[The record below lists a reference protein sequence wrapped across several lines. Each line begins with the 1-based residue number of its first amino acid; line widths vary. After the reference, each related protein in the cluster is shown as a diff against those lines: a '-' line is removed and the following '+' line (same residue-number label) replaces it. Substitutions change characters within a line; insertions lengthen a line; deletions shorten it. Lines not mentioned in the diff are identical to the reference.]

1 MSDLYLKFVNTSVGK
16 QAASSLGLPAPT
28 ELERWKR
35 QDQSFIEGKV
45 LVGAGPRP
53 RALSALGETLR
64 GSPATL
70 YSPEGPA
77 TLGESSALV
86 ESGVAKTLT
95 MEDEAIAEHKFKAL
109 VFDATGIRDTSE
121 LRCLYDFFHPTIR
134 QLAKCGR
141 VLIVGTDPASCKNP
155 ARAAAHKALEGFV
168 RSVAKEIGKKG
179 ATAQLLWVAPNAENQ
194 IESSVRFFLSPKS
207 AYVDGQPVRIGKGSG
222 TKGRT
227 AVNTNAPLT
236 GKVALVTGASRG
248 IGEAIARTLAR
259 DGARVVCLD
268 IPATMEDLNRVAEDI
283 GGSPLAADITEDNGP
298 RLIADH
304 LEDEFGGIDIVV
316 HNAGVTRD
324 KTLARMPEHF
334 WDMAIAVNLT
344 AEERIDEELMERDLV
359 RENGRIVCV
368 SSIAGFAG
376 NFGQTNYAASKS
388 GVIGYVESMARQ
400 LKNGITINAV
410 APGFIETQMT
420 AAMPVTIREAGRRMN
435 SLSQGGLPVDVAETI
450 AWYCNP
456 LSRGING
463 NVVRVCGQ
471 SLVGK

>member
-1 MSDLYLKFVNTSVGK
+1 MSDLYLKLVNTSLGK
-16 QAASSLGLPAPT
+16 QAVSSLGLPAPI

-35 QDQSFIEGKV
+35 QDQPFLEGKV
-45 LVGAGPRP
+45 LLGAGPRP
-53 RALSALGETLR
+53 RALATLTDILRSSAGSLHIAEGPESLNESASATESGAGKAVAMDEETLSQHR
-64 GSPATL
+64 
-70 YSPEGPA
+70 
-77 TLGESSALV
+77 
-86 ESGVAKTLT
+86 
-95 MEDEAIAEHKFKAL
+95 FKAL
-109 VFDATGIRDTSE
+109 ILDATGVKDTTE
-121 LRCLYDFFHPTIR
+121 LRCLYDFFHNSIR

-141 VLIVGTDPASCKNP
+141 VLVIGTDPASCKSP

-168 RSVAKEIGKKG
+168 RSVGKEIGKKG

-194 IESSVRFFLSPKS
+194 LESSVRFFLSPKS
-207 AYVDGQPVRIGKGSG
+207 AYVSGQPIRIGKGGS
-222 TKGRT
+222 KGKT
-227 AVNTNAPLT
+227 ATNTNAPLT

-283 GGSPLAADITEDNGP
+283 GGSPLAADITEDNAP
-298 RLIADH
+298 RMIADH

-324 KTLARMPEHF
+324 KTLGRMPEHF
-334 WDMAIAVNLT
+334 WDMTIAINLT
-344 AEERIDEELMERDLV
+344 AEERIDEELSERDLM

-376 NFGQTNYAASKS
+376 NFGQTNYAASKA

-456 LSRGING
+456 LSRGVNG

>member
-1 MSDLYLKFVNTSVGK
+1 MSDFYLKFVNTSVGK
-16 QAASSLGLPAPT
+16 QAASSLGLPSPI
-28 ELERWKR
+28 ELQRWKR
-35 QDQSFIEGKV
+35 QDQAFIDGKV

-53 RALSALGETLR
+53 RALAELGDILR
-64 GSPATL
+64 ESPATL

-77 TLGESSALV
+77 TLGDSSALV
-86 ESGVAKTLT
+86 ENGIAKTLT
-95 MEDEAIAEHKFKAL
+95 MEDEAIAEHRFKAL
-109 VFDATGIRDTSE
+109 VFDATGIRDTNE

-134 QLAKCGR
+134 QMAKCGR
-141 VLIVGTDPASCKNP
+141 VLIVGTDPASCKTP

-168 RSVAKEIGKKG
+168 RSMAKEIGKNG

-207 AYVDGQPVRIGKGSG
+207 AYVNGQPVRIGKGSG

-283 GGSPLAADITEDNGP
+283 DGSPLAADITEENGP

-304 LEDEFGGIDIVV
+304 LEDAFNGVDIVV

-344 AEERIDEELMERDLV
+344 AEERIDEELSGRELI

-388 GVIGYVESMARQ
+388 GVIGYVESMARH

-420 AAMPVTIREAGRRMN
+420 AAMPMTMREAGRRMN